1 MAARTGKG
9 CSPVARVRI
18 PAETMEVLQVVARVQ
33 QTTVSALCRKTICAV
48 YDGLLTDVLL
58 LRDFNRRVEEI
69 TSDEE
74 VDR

>member
-1 MAARTGKG
+1 
-9 CSPVARVRI
+9 
-18 PAETMEVLQVVARVQ
+18 MEVLRVVARVQ

-69 TSDEE
+69 TSDQE